1 MAIYADLKNRKT
13 VTYKDLSFDF
23 TANPQ
28 TGDVATVRD
37 DVSVKRGIK
46 NILLTSPYERLFQPE
61 VGSGIKKLLFE
72 PMTPITEQRLSD
84 ACRDAIDAWETRASV
99 ISIAVIPEEE
109 YNRYRVAIKFSINN
123 SLIEEQIDVLLN
135 RER

>member
-109 YNRYRVAIKFSINN
+109 YNPYRVAIKFSINN
-123 SLIEEQIDVLLN
+123 SLVEEQIDVLLN